1 MSSVV
6 LSICVATSNRAEA
19 LASLLDHLQCLT
31 ELTFAVEI
39 VVSDDASSDKTA
51 SVLESYQQTVPL
63 RFFCQRRSV
72 GASANLVVAL
82 RASRGRYALSL
93 AEDDRI
99 DPRVLERLVGYLNG
113 QTDVVMLNVSSPPLD
128 LSGGVGP
135 EATNHLVEPV
145 TFAGDQGLDCFNFLL
160 EGSLLPDRAIYRSD
174 VLSKVLF
181 SPHGLHI
188 GLVMVFRALRYG
200 QVGFHPGSYCLAA
213 VDGSKALVGEV
224 PGAAMEKSELPPFDH
239 YRGALETSLLSA
251 LQAVAPLPLPE
262 ELRGQLVELTNQ
274 FLVTRIRTAVEQCL
288 RVGDFIAAH
297 ELQARS
303 FLWRSDVRE
312 AEVREWEDSHLTQ
325 VALQSILKMFDLLRF
340 LKGLVLCGFA
350 NADEIVSGLELCSP
364 NTHLLVRAREESLSA
379 SDREDFMYLVEQPD
393 DTRALTE
400 AGVAPGQVLCLSE
413 VTDQLRVLPRVAV
426 Q

>member
-1 MSSVV
+1 MSSVA
-6 LSICVATSNRAEA
+6 LSICIATSNRAEA
-19 LASLLDHLQCLT
+19 LASLLAHLQCLT
-31 ELTFAVEI
+31 ELTLGVEI
-39 VVSDDASSDKTA
+39 VVSDDASSDSTA
-51 SVLESYQQTVPL
+51 SVLESYQGTLPL
-63 RFFCQRRSV
+63 RSFRQRQRV
-72 GASANLVVAL
+72 GASANRVVAL

-99 DPRVLERLVGYLNG
+99 DPQVLERLVEYLNG
-113 QTDVVMLNVSSPPLD
+113 QSDVVLLNVPSSPLGFSED
-128 LSGGVGP
+128 VGP
-135 EATNHLVEPV
+135 EAANHLVEPNI
-145 TFAGDQGLDCFNFLL
+145 FAGDQGLDCFSFLL
-160 EGSLLPDRAIYRSD
+160 ERSVLPDRAIYRSD

-200 QVGFHPGSYCLAA
+200 RVGFHPDSYCLAA
-213 VDGSKALVGEV
+213 VDGSKALSHELSGE
-224 PGAAMEKSELPPFDH
+224 AIQKSVLPPFDH

-251 LQAVAPLPLPE
+251 LQALVPLPLPE
-262 ELRGQLVELTNQ
+262 ELRAQSVELINR
-274 FLVTRIRTAVEQCL
+274 FLLTRIRREVEQCL

-303 FLWRSDVRE
+303 FLWRLDVCE

-325 VALQSILKMFDLLRF
+325 VALQSTLKMFDLFRF

-350 NADEIVSGLELCSP
+350 NADEIVPGLELCSP

-379 SDREDFMYLVEQPD
+379 SDREDFMYLVEHPD
-393 DTRALTE
+393 DSRALTE
-400 AGVAPGQVLCLSE
+400 AGVAPGHVLCLSE
-413 VTDQLRVLPRVAV
+413 VTDQLRILPRVVA